1 MRVQS
6 FTNYSKLY
14 EAKLMECQFLTD
26 QNITAE
32 DIINPLESL
41 ITEEFIKNLIQKG
54 KQAVSNVYTNV
65 KDAISKFFTGVV
77 NFFKNFSLS
86 KLAGSIFNKIKEIGT
101 KTWTKIK
108 DMLSG
113 FKDFIVSN
121 GLCDENNR
129 PNFQRIWQ
137 ILCQKAKSAV
147 NWQEAGVTPDK
158 LQSVGNQVKLNEA
171 DSPYA
176 IGDDEVKYYGVFEKI
191 AHALGIKNARFNGVV
206 SQIMKKTTIGLI
218 IIGILKV
225 AGISLAGLTL
235 GLGPVAMAAIGGML
249 LMAGLIILAI
259 WVCKPYPTVEDCLAY
274 LHMAFGGNL
283 EGNGVVNIFIQDIDI
298 TYVENTDIT
307 VVTSSSGEK
316 EGDQIAISAEEEKN
330 AKPLKSLY
338 PTMIK
343 NLQAL
348 QSMIISFEGVKLAG
362 EFGSTE
368 DEERIRK
375 KNAEEVARVQRQ
387 KVRESILTYS
397 IFEKEFSKEFSKQ
410 PRNVEITSAEEHLTQ
425 AFKNAQKS
433 LKVLKDEKDK
443 GIGITDE
450 FIKNILDK
458 KMDVD
463 AKKSIKALYEEV
475 YEHLY
480 GKYSKTM
487 SDFGPLYNESIEVIS
502 DKNKRKVV
510 AEKIARL
517 AKRTLQF
524 EGENMYASLG
534 EFGADMRDF
543 NTTLKE
549 IMASFKAEVK
559 ESKIYSFENYNNK

>member
-1 MRVQS
+1 MRVQN

-14 EAKLMECQFLTD
+14 EAKLMECQFLTE
-26 QNITAE
+26 QNITAD

-41 ITEEFIKNLIQKG
+41 ITEEFIGNLIQKG
-54 KQAVSNVYTNV
+54 KQAVSNVFTSV

-77 NFFKNFSLS
+77 EFFKNFSLK

-101 KTWTKIK
+101 KTWNKIK

-113 FKDFIVSN
+113 FKEFIVSN
-121 GLCDENNR
+121 GLADENNR
-129 PNFQRIWQ
+129 PNFQKIWTV
-137 ILCQKAKSAV
+137 LCQKAKSAV
-147 NWQEAGVTPDK
+147 NWEEAGVTPDK
-158 LQSVGNQVKLNEA
+158 LQSVGNQVKLNES
-171 DSPYA
+171 DSKS

-235 GLGPVAMAAIGGML
+235 GLSPVAMAAIGGML

-259 WVCKPYPTVEDCLAY
+259 WCCKPYPTVDDCLAY

-283 EGNGVVNIFIQDIDI
+283 NQNGVTNIFITDIDI
-298 TYVENTDIT
+298 TYIEGGGISDTGSSEAGDSNITSKDI
-307 VVTSSSGEK
+307 EK
-316 EGDQIAISAEEEKN
+316 

-348 QSMIISFEGVKLAG
+348 KSMIISFDGVGIEGEESPQK
-362 EFGSTE
+362 E
-368 DEERIRK
+368 DTIKRQNR
-375 KNAEEVARVQRQ
+375 EEVERVRRQ
-387 KVRESILTYS
+387 KVRESVQSFLL
-397 IFEKEFSKEFSKQ
+397 FEKEFSKEFSKQ
-410 PRNVEITSAEEHLTQ
+410 SRKVQITGAEEHLVQ
-425 AFKNAQKS
+425 AFKNIKKS
-433 LKVLKDEKDK
+433 LQVLKDEKDK
-443 GIGITDE
+443 GVGITDD
-450 FIKNILDK
+450 FVGDILDK
-458 KMDVD
+458 KMDVE

-487 SDFGPLYNESIEVIS
+487 SDLGPLFKESIEVIS

-510 AEKIARL
+510 AEKMARL
-517 AKRTLQF
+517 SKRTMQF

-549 IMASFKAEVK
+549 IMTSFKAESVA
-559 ESKIYSFENYNNK
+559 ESKVFSFKNYNNK

>member
-1 MRVQS
+1 MRVQN

-14 EAKLMECQFLTD
+14 EAKLMECQFLTE
-26 QNITAE
+26 QNITAD
-32 DIINPLESL
+32 DIINPLELL
-41 ITEEFIKNLIQKG
+41 ITEEFIGNLIQKG
-54 KQAVSNVYTNV
+54 KQAVSNVFTNV
-65 KDAISKFFTGVV
+65 KDAISRFFTGVV
-77 NFFKNFSLS
+77 EFFKNFSLK

-101 KTWTKIK
+101 KAWNKIK

-113 FKDFIVSN
+113 FKEFIVSN
-121 GLCDENNR
+121 GLADENNR
-129 PNFQRIWQ
+129 PNFQKIWAT
-137 ILCQKAKSAV
+137 LCQKAKSAV

-158 LQSVGNQVKLNEA
+158 LQSVGNQVKLNES
-171 DSPYA
+171 DSKS

-235 GLGPVAMAAIGGML
+235 GLSPVAMAAIGGML

-259 WVCKPYPTVEDCLAY
+259 WICKPYPTVDDCLAY

-283 EGNGVVNIFIQDIDI
+283 NQNGVTNIFITDIDI
-298 TYVENTDIT
+298 TYIEGGDISDT
-307 VVTSSSGEK
+307 GSSEA
-316 EGDQIAISAEEEKN
+316 ESAEAGDSNITSKDIEK

-348 QSMIISFEGVKLAG
+348 KSMIISFEGVGIEG
-362 EFGSTE
+362 EESSQKE
-368 DEERIRK
+368 DTIKRQNK
-375 KNAEEVARVQRQ
+375 EEVERTRRQ
-387 KVRESILTYS
+387 KVRESVQSFLL
-397 IFEKEFSKEFSKQ
+397 FEKEFSKEFSKQ
-410 PRNVEITSAEEHLTQ
+410 SRKVQITGAEEHLVQ
-425 AFKNAQKS
+425 AFKNIKKS
-433 LKVLKDEKDK
+433 LQVLKDEKDK
-443 GIGITDE
+443 GVGITDD
-450 FIKNILDK
+450 FVGDILDK
-458 KMDVD
+458 KMDVE

-487 SDFGPLYNESIEVIS
+487 SDLGPLFKESIEVIS

-510 AEKIARL
+510 AEKMARL
-517 AKRTLQF
+517 SKRTMQF

-549 IMASFKAEVK
+549 IMTSFKAESVA
-559 ESKIYSFENYNNK
+559 ESKVFSFKNYNNK

>member
-1 MRVQS
+1 MRVQN

-14 EAKLMECQFLTD
+14 EAKLMECQFLTE
-26 QNITAE
+26 QNITAD
-32 DIINPLESL
+32 DIITPLELL
-41 ITEEFIKNLIQKG
+41 ITEEFISNLIQKG
-54 KQAVSNVYTNV
+54 KQYVSNVFTNV

-77 NFFKNFSLS
+77 EFFKNFSLK

-101 KTWTKIK
+101 KVWNKIK

-113 FKDFIVSN
+113 FKEFIVSN
-121 GLCDENNR
+121 GLADENNR
-129 PNFQRIWQ
+129 PNFQKIWTV
-137 ILCQKAKSAV
+137 LCQKAKSAV

-158 LQSVGNQVKLNEA
+158 LQSVGNQVKLNES
-171 DSPYA
+171 DSKS

-235 GLGPVAMAAIGGML
+235 GLSPVAMAAIGGML

-259 WVCKPYPTVEDCLAY
+259 WVCKPYPTVDDCLAY

-283 EGNGVVNIFIQDIDI
+283 NQNGVTNIFITDIDI
-298 TYVENTDIT
+298 TYIEGGDISDT
-307 VVTSSSGEK
+307 GSSEA
-316 EGDQIAISAEEEKN
+316 ESAEAGDSNITSKDIEK

-348 QSMIISFEGVKLAG
+348 KSMIISFEGVGIEG
-362 EFGSTE
+362 EESSQKE
-368 DEERIRK
+368 DTIKRQNK
-375 KNAEEVARVQRQ
+375 EEVERTRRQ
-387 KVRESILTYS
+387 KVRESVQSFLL
-397 IFEKEFSKEFSKQ
+397 FEKEFSKEFSKQ
-410 PRNVEITSAEEHLTQ
+410 SRKVQITGAEEHLVQ
-425 AFKNAQKS
+425 AFKNIKKS
-433 LKVLKDEKDK
+433 LQVLKDEKDK
-443 GIGITDE
+443 GVGITDD
-450 FIKNILDK
+450 FVGDILDK
-458 KMDVD
+458 KMDVE

-487 SDFGPLYNESIEVIS
+487 SDLGPLFKESIEVIS

-510 AEKIARL
+510 AEKMARL
-517 AKRTLQF
+517 SKRTMQF

-549 IMASFKAEVK
+549 IMTSFKAESVA
-559 ESKIYSFENYNNK
+559 ESKVFSFKNYNNK

>member
-1 MRVQS
+1 MRVQN

-14 EAKLMECQFLTD
+14 ESKLMECQFLTE
-26 QNITAE
+26 QNITAD
-32 DIINPLESL
+32 DIITPLESL
-41 ITEEFIKNLIQKG
+41 ITEEFINNLIQKG
-54 KQAVSNVYTNV
+54 KQAISNVYTNV

-77 NFFKNFSLS
+77 EFFKNFSLK

-101 KTWTKIK
+101 KVWNKIK

-113 FKDFIVSN
+113 FKEFIVSN
-121 GLCDENNR
+121 GLADENNR
-129 PNFQRIWQ
+129 PNFQRIWTV
-137 ILCQKAKSAV
+137 LCQKAKSAV

-158 LQSVGNQVKLNEA
+158 LQSVGNQVKLNES
-171 DSPYA
+171 DSKS

-235 GLGPVAMAAIGGML
+235 GLSPVAMAAIGGML

-259 WVCKPYPTVEDCLAY
+259 WVCKPYPTVDDCLAY

-283 EGNGVVNIFIQDIDI
+283 NQNGVTNIFITDIDI
-298 TYVENTDIT
+298 TYIEGGGISDTGSSETGDSDIT
-307 VVTSSSGEK
+307 SKEIEK
-316 EGDQIAISAEEEKN
+316 

-348 QSMIISFEGVKLAG
+348 KSMIISFEGVGIEG
-362 EFGSTE
+362 EESSQKG
-368 DEERIRK
+368 DMVKRK
-375 KNAEEVARVQRQ
+375 NKEEVERVKRQ
-387 KVRESILTYS
+387 KVRESVQSFLL
-397 IFEKEFSKEFSKQ
+397 FEKEFSKEFSKQ
-410 PRNVEITSAEEHLTQ
+410 SRKVQITGAEEHLVQ
-425 AFKNAQKS
+425 AFKNIKKS
-433 LKVLKDEKDK
+433 LQVLKDEKDK
-443 GIGITDE
+443 GVGITDD
-450 FIKNILDK
+450 FVGDILDK
-458 KMDVD
+458 KMDVE

-487 SDFGPLYNESIEVIS
+487 ADLGPLFKESIEVIS

-510 AEKIARL
+510 AEKMARL
-517 AKRTLQF
+517 SKRTMQF

-549 IMASFKAEVK
+549 IMTSFKAESVA
-559 ESKIYSFENYNNK
+559 ESKVFSFKNYNNK

>member
-1 MRVQS
+1 MRVQN

-14 EAKLMECQFLTD
+14 EAKLMECQFLTE
-26 QNITAE
+26 QNITAD
-32 DIINPLESL
+32 DIINPLELL

-54 KQAVSNVYTNV
+54 KQAVSNVFTNV

-77 NFFKNFSLS
+77 EFFKNFSLK

-101 KTWTKIK
+101 KTWNKIK

-113 FKDFIVSN
+113 FKEFIVSN
-121 GLCDENNR
+121 GLADENNR
-129 PNFQRIWQ
+129 PNFQKIWTV
-137 ILCQKAKSAV
+137 LCQKAKSAV
-147 NWQEAGVTPDK
+147 NWEEAGVTPDK
-158 LQSVGNQVKLNEA
+158 LQSVGNQVKLNES
-171 DSPYA
+171 DSKS

-235 GLGPVAMAAIGGML
+235 GLSPVAMAAIGGML

-259 WVCKPYPTVEDCLAY
+259 WVCKPYPTVDDCLAY

-283 EGNGVVNIFIQDIDI
+283 NQNGVTNIFITDIDI
-298 TYVENTDIT
+298 TYIEGGGISDTGSSEAGDSDIT
-307 VVTSSSGEK
+307 SKDIEK
-316 EGDQIAISAEEEKN
+316 

-348 QSMIISFEGVKLAG
+348 KSMIISFDGVGIEGEESPQK
-362 EFGSTE
+362 E
-368 DEERIRK
+368 DTIKRQNR
-375 KNAEEVARVQRQ
+375 EEVERVRRQ
-387 KVRESILTYS
+387 KVRESVQSFLL
-397 IFEKEFSKEFSKQ
+397 FEKEFSKEFSKQ
-410 PRNVEITSAEEHLTQ
+410 SRKVQITGAEEHLVQ
-425 AFKNAQKS
+425 AFKNIKKS
-433 LKVLKDEKDK
+433 LQVLKDEKDK
-443 GIGITDE
+443 GVGITDD
-450 FIKNILDK
+450 FVGDILDK
-458 KMDVD
+458 KMDVE

-487 SDFGPLYNESIEVIS
+487 SDLGPLFKESIEVIS

-510 AEKIARL
+510 AEKMARL
-517 AKRTLQF
+517 SKRTMQF

-549 IMASFKAEVK
+549 IMTSFKAESVA
-559 ESKIYSFENYNNK
+559 ESKVFSFKNYNNK

>member
-1 MRVQS
+1 MRVQN

-14 EAKLMECQFLTD
+14 EAKLMECQFLTE
-26 QNITAE
+26 QNITAD
-32 DIINPLESL
+32 DIITPLESL
-41 ITEEFIKNLIQKG
+41 ITEEFINNLIQKG
-54 KQAVSNVYTNV
+54 KQAISNVYTNV

-77 NFFKNFSLS
+77 EFFKNFSLK

-101 KTWTKIK
+101 KVWNKIK

-113 FKDFIVSN
+113 FKEFIVSN
-121 GLCDENNR
+121 GLADENNR
-129 PNFQRIWQ
+129 PNFQRIWTV
-137 ILCQKAKSAV
+137 LCQKAKSAV

-158 LQSVGNQVKLNEA
+158 LQSVGNQVKLNES
-171 DSPYA
+171 DSKS

-235 GLGPVAMAAIGGML
+235 GLSPVAMAAIGGML

-283 EGNGVVNIFIQDIDI
+283 NQNGVTNIFITDIDI
-298 TYVENTDIT
+298 TYIEGGGISDTGSSEAGDSDIT
-307 VVTSSSGEK
+307 SKDIEK
-316 EGDQIAISAEEEKN
+316 T
-330 AKPLKSLY
+330 KPLKSLY

-348 QSMIISFEGVKLAG
+348 KSMIISFEGVGIEG
-362 EFGSTE
+362 EESSQKG
-368 DEERIRK
+368 DMVKRK
-375 KNAEEVARVQRQ
+375 NKEEVERARRQ
-387 KVRESILTYS
+387 KVRESVQSFLL
-397 IFEKEFSKEFSKQ
+397 FEKEFSKEFSKQ
-410 PRNVEITSAEEHLTQ
+410 SRKVQITGAEEHLVQ
-425 AFKNAQKS
+425 AFKNIKKS
-433 LKVLKDEKDK
+433 LQVLKDEKDK
-443 GIGITDE
+443 GVGITDD
-450 FIKNILDK
+450 FVGDILDK
-458 KMDVD
+458 KMDVE

-487 SDFGPLYNESIEVIS
+487 ADLGPLFKESIEVIS

-510 AEKIARL
+510 AEKMARL
-517 AKRTLQF
+517 SKRTMQF

-549 IMASFKAEVK
+549 IMTSFKAESVA
-559 ESKIYSFENYNNK
+559 ESKVFSFKNYNNK

>member
-1 MRVQS
+1 MRVQN

-14 EAKLMECQFLTD
+14 EAKLMECQFLTE
-26 QNITAE
+26 QNITAD

-54 KQAVSNVYTNV
+54 KQAVSNVFTNV

-77 NFFKNFSLS
+77 EFFKNFSLK

-101 KTWTKIK
+101 KTWNKIK

-113 FKDFIVSN
+113 FKEFIVSN
-121 GLCDENNR
+121 GLADENNR
-129 PNFQRIWQ
+129 PNFQKIWTV
-137 ILCQKAKSAV
+137 LCQKAKSAV
-147 NWQEAGVTPDK
+147 NWEEAGVTPDK
-158 LQSVGNQVKLNEA
+158 LQSVGNQVKLNES
-171 DSPYA
+171 DSKS

-235 GLGPVAMAAIGGML
+235 GLSPVAMAAIGGML

-259 WVCKPYPTVEDCLAY
+259 WVCKPYPTVDDCLAY

-283 EGNGVVNIFIQDIDI
+283 NQNGVTNIFITDIDI
-298 TYVENTDIT
+298 TYIEGGGISDTGSSEVESSEAGDSNITSKDI
-307 VVTSSSGEK
+307 EK
-316 EGDQIAISAEEEKN
+316 

-348 QSMIISFEGVKLAG
+348 KSMIISFEGVGIEG
-362 EFGSTE
+362 EESSQKE
-368 DEERIRK
+368 DMIKRQNR
-375 KNAEEVARVQRQ
+375 EEVERVRRQ
-387 KVRESILTYS
+387 KVRESVQSFLL
-397 IFEKEFSKEFSKQ
+397 FEKEFSKEFSKQ
-410 PRNVEITSAEEHLTQ
+410 SRKVQITGAEEHLVQ
-425 AFKNAQKS
+425 AFKNIKKS
-433 LKVLKDEKDK
+433 LQVLKDEKDK
-443 GIGITDE
+443 GVGITDD
-450 FIKNILDK
+450 FVGDILDK
-458 KMDVD
+458 KMDVE

-487 SDFGPLYNESIEVIS
+487 SDLGPLFKESIEVIS

-510 AEKIARL
+510 AEKMARL
-517 AKRTLQF
+517 SKRTMQF

-549 IMASFKAEVK
+549 IMTSFKAESVA
-559 ESKIYSFENYNNK
+559 ESKVFSFKNYNNK

>member
-1 MRVQS
+1 MRVQN

-14 EAKLMECQFLTD
+14 EAKLMECQFLTE
-26 QNITAE
+26 QNITAD
-32 DIINPLESL
+32 DIINPLELL

-54 KQAVSNVYTNV
+54 KQAVSNVFTNV

-77 NFFKNFSLS
+77 EFFKNFSLK

-101 KTWTKIK
+101 KTWNKIK

-113 FKDFIVSN
+113 FKEFIVSN
-121 GLCDENNR
+121 GLADENNR
-129 PNFQRIWQ
+129 PNFQKIWTV
-137 ILCQKAKSAV
+137 LCQKAKSAV
-147 NWQEAGVTPDK
+147 NWEEAGVTPDK
-158 LQSVGNQVKLNEA
+158 LQSVGNQVKLNES
-171 DSPYA
+171 DSKS

-235 GLGPVAMAAIGGML
+235 GLSPVAMAAIGGML

-259 WVCKPYPTVEDCLAY
+259 WVCKPYPTVDDCLAY

-283 EGNGVVNIFIQDIDI
+283 NQNGVTNIFITDIDI
-298 TYVENTDIT
+298 TYIEGGGISDTGSSEAGDSDIT
-307 VVTSSSGEK
+307 SKDIEK
-316 EGDQIAISAEEEKN
+316 

-348 QSMIISFEGVKLAG
+348 KSMIISFEGVGIEG
-362 EFGSTE
+362 EELSQKE
-368 DEERIRK
+368 DTIKRQNK
-375 KNAEEVARVQRQ
+375 EEVERTRRQ
-387 KVRESILTYS
+387 KVRESVQSFLL
-397 IFEKEFSKEFSKQ
+397 FEKEFSKEFSKQ
-410 PRNVEITSAEEHLTQ
+410 SRKVQITGAEEHLVQ
-425 AFKNAQKS
+425 AFKNIKKS
-433 LKVLKDEKDK
+433 LQVLKDEKDK
-443 GIGITDE
+443 GVGITDD
-450 FIKNILDK
+450 FVGDILDK
-458 KMDVD
+458 KMDVE

-487 SDFGPLYNESIEVIS
+487 SDLGPLFKESIEVIS

-510 AEKIARL
+510 AEKMARL
-517 AKRTLQF
+517 SKRTMQF

-549 IMASFKAEVK
+549 IMTSFKAESVA
-559 ESKIYSFENYNNK
+559 ESKVFSFKNYNNK

>member
-1 MRVQS
+1 MRVQN

-14 EAKLMECQFLTD
+14 EAKLMECQFLTE
-26 QNITAE
+26 QNITAD
-32 DIINPLESL
+32 DIINPLELL
-41 ITEEFIKNLIQKG
+41 ITEEFISNLIQKG
-54 KQAVSNVYTNV
+54 KQAVSNVFTNV

-77 NFFKNFSLS
+77 EFFKNFSLK

-101 KTWTKIK
+101 KTWNKIK

-113 FKDFIVSN
+113 FKEFIVSN
-121 GLCDENNR
+121 GLADENNR
-129 PNFQRIWQ
+129 PNFQKIWTV
-137 ILCQKAKSAV
+137 LCQKAKSAV

-158 LQSVGNQVKLNEA
+158 LQSVGNQVKLNES
-171 DSPYA
+171 DSKS

-235 GLGPVAMAAIGGML
+235 GLSPVAMAAIGGML

-259 WVCKPYPTVEDCLAY
+259 WVCKPYPTVDDCLAY

-283 EGNGVVNIFIQDIDI
+283 NQNGVTNIFITDIDI
-298 TYVENTDIT
+298 TYIEGGGISDTGSSEAGDSDIT
-307 VVTSSSGEK
+307 SKDIEK
-316 EGDQIAISAEEEKN
+316 

-348 QSMIISFEGVKLAG
+348 KSMIISFEGVGIEG
-362 EFGSTE
+362 EESSQKE
-368 DEERIRK
+368 DMIKRQNR
-375 KNAEEVARVQRQ
+375 EEVERVRRQ
-387 KVRESILTYS
+387 KVRESVQSFLL
-397 IFEKEFSKEFSKQ
+397 FEKEFSKEFSKQ
-410 PRNVEITSAEEHLTQ
+410 SRKVQITGAEEHLVQ
-425 AFKNAQKS
+425 AFKNIKKS
-433 LKVLKDEKDK
+433 LQVLKDEKDK
-443 GIGITDE
+443 GVGITDD
-450 FIKNILDK
+450 FVGDILDK
-458 KMDVD
+458 KMDVE

-487 SDFGPLYNESIEVIS
+487 SDLGPLFKESIEVIS

-510 AEKIARL
+510 AEKMARL
-517 AKRTLQF
+517 SKRTMQF

-549 IMASFKAEVK
+549 IMTSFKAESVA
-559 ESKIYSFENYNNK
+559 ESKVFSFKNYNNK

>member
-1 MRVQS
+1 MRVQN

-14 EAKLMECQFLTD
+14 EAKLMECQFLTE
-26 QNITAE
+26 QNITAD

-41 ITEEFIKNLIQKG
+41 ITEEFINNLIQKG
-54 KQAVSNVYTNV
+54 KQAISNVYTNV

-77 NFFKNFSLS
+77 EFFKNFSLK

-101 KTWTKIK
+101 KTWNKIK

-113 FKDFIVSN
+113 FKEFIVSN
-121 GLCDENNR
+121 GLADENNR
-129 PNFQRIWQ
+129 PNFQRIWTV
-137 ILCQKAKSAV
+137 LCQKAKSAV

-158 LQSVGNQVKLNEA
+158 LQSIGNQVKLNES
-171 DSPYA
+171 DSKS

-235 GLGPVAMAAIGGML
+235 GLSPVAMAAIGGML

-259 WVCKPYPTVEDCLAY
+259 WCCKPYPTVDDCLAY

-283 EGNGVVNIFIQDIDI
+283 NQNGVTNIFITDIDI
-298 TYVENTDIT
+298 TYIEGGGISDTVSSEAGDSNITSKDI
-307 VVTSSSGEK
+307 EK
-316 EGDQIAISAEEEKN
+316 

-348 QSMIISFEGVKLAG
+348 KSMIISFEGVGIEG
-362 EFGSTE
+362 EESSQKG
-368 DEERIRK
+368 DMDKRK
-375 KNAEEVARVQRQ
+375 NKEEVERVRRQ
-387 KVRESILTYS
+387 KVRESVQSFLL
-397 IFEKEFSKEFSKQ
+397 FEKEFSKEFSKQ
-410 PRNVEITSAEEHLTQ
+410 SRKVQITGAEEHLVQ
-425 AFKNAQKS
+425 AFKNIKKS
-433 LKVLKDEKDK
+433 LQVLKDEKDK
-443 GIGITDE
+443 GVGITDD
-450 FIKNILDK
+450 FVGDILDK
-458 KMDVD
+458 KMDVE

-487 SDFGPLYNESIEVIS
+487 ADLGPLFKESIEVIS

-510 AEKIARL
+510 AEKMARL
-517 AKRTLQF
+517 SKRTMQF

-549 IMASFKAEVK
+549 IMTSFKAESVA
-559 ESKIYSFENYNNK
+559 ESKVFSFKNYNNK

>member
-1 MRVQS
+1 MRVQK

-14 EAKLMECQFLTD
+14 EAKLMECQFLTE
-26 QNITAE
+26 QNITAD
-32 DIINPLESL
+32 DIITPLESL
-41 ITEEFIKNLIQKG
+41 ITEEFINNLIQKG
-54 KQAVSNVYTNV
+54 KQAISNVYTNV

-77 NFFKNFSLS
+77 EFFKNFSLK

-101 KTWTKIK
+101 KVWNKIK

-113 FKDFIVSN
+113 FKEFIVSN
-121 GLCDENNR
+121 GLADENNR
-129 PNFQRIWQ
+129 PNFQRIWTT
-137 ILCQKAKSAV
+137 LCQKAKSAV

-158 LQSVGNQVKLNEA
+158 LQSVGNQVKLNES
-171 DSPYA
+171 DSKS

-235 GLGPVAMAAIGGML
+235 GLSPVAMAAIGGML

-259 WVCKPYPTVEDCLAY
+259 WVCKPYPTVDDCLAY

-283 EGNGVVNIFIQDIDI
+283 NQNGVTNIFITDIDI
-298 TYVENTDIT
+298 TYIEGGGISDTGSIEAGDSDIT
-307 VVTSSSGEK
+307 SKDIEK
-316 EGDQIAISAEEEKN
+316 

-348 QSMIISFEGVKLAG
+348 KSMIISFEGVGIEG
-362 EFGSTE
+362 EEASQKG
-368 DEERIRK
+368 DMAKRK
-375 KNAEEVARVQRQ
+375 NKEEVERVKRQ
-387 KVRESILTYS
+387 KVRESVQSFLL
-397 IFEKEFSKEFSKQ
+397 FEKEFSKEFSKQ
-410 PRNVEITSAEEHLTQ
+410 SRKVQITGAEEHLVQ
-425 AFKNAQKS
+425 AFKNIKKS
-433 LKVLKDEKDK
+433 LQVLKDEKDK
-443 GIGITDE
+443 GVGITDD
-450 FIKNILDK
+450 FVGDILDK
-458 KMDVD
+458 KMDVE

-487 SDFGPLYNESIEVIS
+487 ADLGPLFKESIEVIS

-510 AEKIARL
+510 AEKMARL
-517 AKRTLQF
+517 SKRTMQF

-549 IMASFKAEVK
+549 IMTSFKAESVA
-559 ESKIYSFENYNNK
+559 ESKVFSFKNYNNK

>member
-1 MRVQS
+1 MRVQN

-14 EAKLMECQFLTD
+14 EAKLMECQFLTE
-26 QNITAE
+26 QNITAD
-32 DIINPLESL
+32 DIINPLELL
-41 ITEEFIKNLIQKG
+41 ITEEFIGNLIQKG
-54 KQAVSNVYTNV
+54 KQAVSNVFTNV

-77 NFFKNFSLS
+77 EFFKNFSLK

-101 KTWTKIK
+101 KAWNKIK

-113 FKDFIVSN
+113 FKEFIVSN
-121 GLCDENNR
+121 GLADENNR
-129 PNFQRIWQ
+129 PNFQKIWTV
-137 ILCQKAKSAV
+137 LCQKAKSAV

-158 LQSVGNQVKLNEA
+158 LQSVGNQVKLNES
-171 DSPYA
+171 DSKS

-235 GLGPVAMAAIGGML
+235 GLSPVAMAAIGGML

-259 WVCKPYPTVEDCLAY
+259 WVCKPYPTVDDCLAY

-283 EGNGVVNIFIQDIDI
+283 NQNGVTNIFITDIDI
-298 TYVENTDIT
+298 TYIEGGGISDTGSSEVGDSDIT
-307 VVTSSSGEK
+307 SKDIEK
-316 EGDQIAISAEEEKN
+316 

-348 QSMIISFEGVKLAG
+348 KSMIISFEGVGIEG
-362 EFGSTE
+362 EESSQKE
-368 DEERIRK
+368 DMIKRQNR
-375 KNAEEVARVQRQ
+375 EEVERVRRQ
-387 KVRESILTYS
+387 KVRESVQSFLL
-397 IFEKEFSKEFSKQ
+397 FEKEFSKEFSKQ
-410 PRNVEITSAEEHLTQ
+410 SRKVQITGAEEHLVQ
-425 AFKNAQKS
+425 AFKNIKKS
-433 LKVLKDEKDK
+433 LQVLKDEKDK
-443 GIGITDE
+443 GVGITDD
-450 FIKNILDK
+450 FVGDILDK
-458 KMDVD
+458 KMDVE

-487 SDFGPLYNESIEVIS
+487 SDLGPLFKESIEVIS

-510 AEKIARL
+510 AEKMARL
-517 AKRTLQF
+517 SKRTMQF

-549 IMASFKAEVK
+549 IMTSFKAESVA
-559 ESKIYSFENYNNK
+559 ESKVFSFKNYNNK

>member
-1 MRVQS
+1 MRVQN

-14 EAKLMECQFLTD
+14 EAKLMECQFLTE
-26 QNITAE
+26 QNITAD
-32 DIINPLESL
+32 DIINPLELL
-41 ITEEFIKNLIQKG
+41 ITEEFISNLIQKG
-54 KQAVSNVYTNV
+54 KQAVSNVFTNV

-77 NFFKNFSLS
+77 EFFKNFSLK

-101 KTWTKIK
+101 KTWNKIK

-113 FKDFIVSN
+113 FKEFIVSN
-121 GLCDENNR
+121 GLADENNR
-129 PNFQRIWQ
+129 PNFQKIWTV
-137 ILCQKAKSAV
+137 LCQKAKSAV

-158 LQSVGNQVKLNEA
+158 LQSVGNQVKLNES
-171 DSPYA
+171 DSKS

-235 GLGPVAMAAIGGML
+235 GLSPVAMAAIGGML

-259 WVCKPYPTVEDCLAY
+259 WVCKPYPTVDDCLAY

-283 EGNGVVNIFIQDIDI
+283 NQNGVTNIFITDIDI
-298 TYVENTDIT
+298 TYIEGGGISDTGSSEVGDSDIT
-307 VVTSSSGEK
+307 SKDIEK
-316 EGDQIAISAEEEKN
+316 

-348 QSMIISFEGVKLAG
+348 KSMIISFEGVGIEG
-362 EFGSTE
+362 EESSQKE
-368 DEERIRK
+368 DMIKRQNR
-375 KNAEEVARVQRQ
+375 EEVERVRRQ
-387 KVRESILTYS
+387 KVRESVQSFLL
-397 IFEKEFSKEFSKQ
+397 FEKEFSKEFSKQ
-410 PRNVEITSAEEHLTQ
+410 SRKVQITGAEEHLVQ
-425 AFKNAQKS
+425 AFKNIKKS
-433 LKVLKDEKDK
+433 LQVLKDEKDK
-443 GIGITDE
+443 GVGITDD
-450 FIKNILDK
+450 FVGDILDK
-458 KMDVD
+458 KMDVE

-487 SDFGPLYNESIEVIS
+487 SDLGPLFKESIEVIS

-510 AEKIARL
+510 AEKMARL
-517 AKRTLQF
+517 SKRTMQF

-549 IMASFKAEVK
+549 IMTSFKAESVA
-559 ESKIYSFENYNNK
+559 ESKVFSFKNYNNK

>member
-1 MRVQS
+1 MRVQK

-14 EAKLMECQFLTD
+14 EAKLMECQFLTE
-26 QNITAE
+26 QNITAD
-32 DIINPLESL
+32 DIITPLESL
-41 ITEEFIKNLIQKG
+41 ITEEFINNLIQKG
-54 KQAVSNVYTNV
+54 KQAISNVYTNV

-77 NFFKNFSLS
+77 EFFKNFSLK

-101 KTWTKIK
+101 KVWNKIK

-113 FKDFIVSN
+113 FKEFIVSN
-121 GLCDENNR
+121 GLADENNR
-129 PNFQRIWQ
+129 PNFQRIWTV
-137 ILCQKAKSAV
+137 LCQKAKSAV

-158 LQSVGNQVKLNEA
+158 LQSVGNQVKLNES
-171 DSPYA
+171 DSKS

-235 GLGPVAMAAIGGML
+235 GLSPVAMAAIGGML

-259 WVCKPYPTVEDCLAY
+259 WVCKPYPTVDDCLAY

-283 EGNGVVNIFIQDIDI
+283 NQNGVTNIFITDIDI
-298 TYVENTDIT
+298 TYIEGGGISDTGSSETGDSDIT
-307 VVTSSSGEK
+307 SKEIEK
-316 EGDQIAISAEEEKN
+316 

-348 QSMIISFEGVKLAG
+348 KSMIISFEGVGIEG
-362 EFGSTE
+362 EEASQKG
-368 DEERIRK
+368 DMVKRK
-375 KNAEEVARVQRQ
+375 NKEEVERVKRQ
-387 KVRESILTYS
+387 KVRESVQSFLL
-397 IFEKEFSKEFSKQ
+397 FEKEFSKEFSKQ
-410 PRNVEITSAEEHLTQ
+410 SRKVQITGAEEHLVQ
-425 AFKNAQKS
+425 AFKNIKKS
-433 LKVLKDEKDK
+433 LQVLKDEKDK
-443 GIGITDE
+443 GVGITDD
-450 FIKNILDK
+450 FVGDILDK
-458 KMDVD
+458 KMDVE

-487 SDFGPLYNESIEVIS
+487 ADLGPLFKESIEVIS

-510 AEKIARL
+510 AEKMARL
-517 AKRTLQF
+517 SKRTMQF

-549 IMASFKAEVK
+549 IMTSFKAESVA
-559 ESKIYSFENYNNK
+559 ESKVFSFKNYNNK

>member
-1 MRVQS
+1 MRVQN

-14 EAKLMECQFLTD
+14 EAKLMECQFLTE
-26 QNITAE
+26 QNITAD
-32 DIINPLESL
+32 DIITPLESL
-41 ITEEFIKNLIQKG
+41 ITEEFINNLIQKG
-54 KQAVSNVYTNV
+54 KQAISNVYTNV

-77 NFFKNFSLS
+77 EFFKNFSLK

-101 KTWTKIK
+101 KVWNKIK

-113 FKDFIVSN
+113 FKEFIVSN
-121 GLCDENNR
+121 GLADENNR
-129 PNFQRIWQ
+129 PNFQRIWTV
-137 ILCQKAKSAV
+137 LCQKAKSAV

-158 LQSVGNQVKLNEA
+158 LQSVGNQVKLNES
-171 DSPYA
+171 DSKS

-235 GLGPVAMAAIGGML
+235 GLSPVAMAAIGGML

-259 WVCKPYPTVEDCLAY
+259 WVCKPYPTVDDCLAY

-283 EGNGVVNIFIQDIDI
+283 NQNGVTNIFITDIDI
-298 TYVENTDIT
+298 TYIEGGGISDTGSAEAVDSDIT
-307 VVTSSSGEK
+307 SKDIEK
-316 EGDQIAISAEEEKN
+316 

-348 QSMIISFEGVKLAG
+348 KSMIISFEGVGIEG
-362 EFGSTE
+362 EESSQKG
-368 DEERIRK
+368 DMVKRK
-375 KNAEEVARVQRQ
+375 NKEEVERVKRQ
-387 KVRESILTYS
+387 KVRESVQSFLL
-397 IFEKEFSKEFSKQ
+397 FEKEFSKEFSKQ
-410 PRNVEITSAEEHLTQ
+410 SRKVQITGAEEHLVQ
-425 AFKNAQKS
+425 AFKNIKKS
-433 LKVLKDEKDK
+433 LQVLKDEKDK
-443 GIGITDE
+443 GVGITDD
-450 FIKNILDK
+450 FVGDILDK
-458 KMDVD
+458 KMDVE

-487 SDFGPLYNESIEVIS
+487 ADLGPLFKESIEVIS

-510 AEKIARL
+510 AEKMARL
-517 AKRTLQF
+517 SKRTMQF

-549 IMASFKAEVK
+549 IMTSFKAESVA
-559 ESKIYSFENYNNK
+559 ESKVFSFKNYNNK

>member
-1 MRVQS
+1 MRVQN

-14 EAKLMECQFLTD
+14 EAKLMECQFLTE
-26 QNITAE
+26 QNITAD
-32 DIINPLESL
+32 DIINPLELL
-41 ITEEFIKNLIQKG
+41 ITEEFIGNLIQKG
-54 KQAVSNVYTNV
+54 KQAVSNVFTNV

-77 NFFKNFSLS
+77 EFFKNFSLK

-101 KTWTKIK
+101 KTWNKIK

-113 FKDFIVSN
+113 FKEFIVSN
-121 GLCDENNR
+121 GLADENNR
-129 PNFQRIWQ
+129 PNFQKIWTV
-137 ILCQKAKSAV
+137 LCQKAKSAV

-158 LQSVGNQVKLNEA
+158 LQSVGNQVKLNES
-171 DSPYA
+171 DSKS

-235 GLGPVAMAAIGGML
+235 GLSPVAMAAIGGML

-259 WVCKPYPTVEDCLAY
+259 WVCKPYPTVDDCLAY

-283 EGNGVVNIFIQDIDI
+283 NQNGVTNIFITDIDI
-298 TYVENTDIT
+298 TYIEGGGISDAGSSEAGDSDIT
-307 VVTSSSGEK
+307 SKDIEK
-316 EGDQIAISAEEEKN
+316 

-348 QSMIISFEGVKLAG
+348 KSMIISFEGVGIEG
-362 EFGSTE
+362 EESSQKE
-368 DEERIRK
+368 DMIKRQNR
-375 KNAEEVARVQRQ
+375 EEVERVRRQ
-387 KVRESILTYS
+387 KVRESVQSFLL
-397 IFEKEFSKEFSKQ
+397 FEKEFSKEFSKQ
-410 PRNVEITSAEEHLTQ
+410 SRKVQITGAEEHLVQ
-425 AFKNAQKS
+425 AFKNITKS
-433 LKVLKDEKDK
+433 LQVLKDEKDK
-443 GIGITDE
+443 GVGITDD
-450 FIKNILDK
+450 FVGDILDK
-458 KMDVD
+458 KMDVE

-487 SDFGPLYNESIEVIS
+487 ADLGPLFKESIEVIS

-510 AEKIARL
+510 AEKMARL
-517 AKRTLQF
+517 SKRTMQF

-549 IMASFKAEVK
+549 IMTSFKAESVA
-559 ESKIYSFENYNNK
+559 ESKVFSFKNYNNK

>member
-1 MRVQS
+1 MRVQN

-14 EAKLMECQFLTD
+14 EAKLMECQFLTE
-26 QNITAE
+26 QNITAD

-41 ITEEFIKNLIQKG
+41 ITEEFIENLIQKG
-54 KQAVSNVYTNV
+54 KQAISNVYTNV

-77 NFFKNFSLS
+77 NFFKDFSLK
-86 KLAGSIFNKIKEIGT
+86 KLAGSIYNKIKEIGT
-101 KTWTKIK
+101 KTWNKIK

-113 FKDFIVSN
+113 FKEFIVSN
-121 GLCDENNR
+121 GLADENNR
-129 PNFQRIWQ
+129 PNFQRIWTV
-137 ILCQKAKSAV
+137 LCQKAKSAV

-158 LQSVGNQVKLNEA
+158 LQSVGNQVKLNES
-171 DSPYA
+171 DSKS

-218 IIGILKV
+218 IIGILKL

-235 GLGPVAMAAIGGML
+235 GLSPVAMAAIGGML

-259 WVCKPYPTVEDCLAY
+259 WVCKPYPTVDDCLAY

-283 EGNGVVNIFIQDIDI
+283 EENGMTNIFIIDVDI
-298 TYVENTDIT
+298 TYIEGGDISGTGSSESEDLTSKDVE
-307 VVTSSSGEK
+307 
-316 EGDQIAISAEEEKN
+316 N

-338 PTMIK
+338 PTMVK

-348 QSMIISFEGVKLAG
+348 KSMLISFEGVGIEG
-362 EFGSTE
+362 EELTQKG
-368 DEERIRK
+368 DMIKRK
-375 KNAEEVARVQRQ
+375 NKEEVERARRQ
-387 KVRESILTYS
+387 KVRESIQSFLL
-397 IFEKEFSKEFSKQ
+397 FEKEFSKEFSKQ
-410 PRNVEITSAEEHLTQ
+410 PIKVQITGAEEHLTQ
-425 AFKNAQKS
+425 AFKNIRKS
-433 LKVLKDEKDK
+433 LQVLKDEKDK
-443 GIGITDE
+443 GVGITDD
-450 FIKNILDK
+450 FINDILDK

-463 AKKSIKALYEEV
+463 AKNSIKSLYEEV

-487 SDFGPLYNESIEVIS
+487 ADLGPLYKESVEVIS

-517 AKRTLQF
+517 AKRTMQF

-549 IMASFKAEVK
+549 IMASFKAESVA
-559 ESKIYSFENYNNK
+559 ESKVFSFKNYNNK

>member
-1 MRVQS
+1 MRVQN

-14 EAKLMECQFLTD
+14 EAKLMECQFLTE
-26 QNITAE
+26 QNITAD

-54 KQAVSNVYTNV
+54 KQAVSNVFTNV

-77 NFFKNFSLS
+77 EFFKNFSLK

-101 KTWTKIK
+101 KTWNKIK

-113 FKDFIVSN
+113 FKEFIVSN
-121 GLCDENNR
+121 GLADENNR
-129 PNFQRIWQ
+129 PNFQKIWAT
-137 ILCQKAKSAV
+137 LCQKAKSAV

-158 LQSVGNQVKLNEA
+158 LQSIGNQVKLNES
-171 DSPYA
+171 DSKS

-235 GLGPVAMAAIGGML
+235 GLSPVAMAAIGGML

-259 WVCKPYPTVEDCLAY
+259 WCCKPYPTVDDCLAY

-283 EGNGVVNIFIQDIDI
+283 NQNGVTNIFITDIDI
-298 TYVENTDIT
+298 TYI
-307 VVTSSSGEK
+307 
-316 EGDQIAISAEEEKN
+316 EGGAISDTVSSEADDSNITSKDIEK

-348 QSMIISFEGVKLAG
+348 KSMIISFEGVGIEG
-362 EFGSTE
+362 EESSQKE
-368 DEERIRK
+368 DMDKRK
-375 KNAEEVARVQRQ
+375 NKEEVERVRRQ
-387 KVRESILTYS
+387 KVRESVQSFLL
-397 IFEKEFSKEFSKQ
+397 FEKEFSKEFSKQ
-410 PRNVEITSAEEHLTQ
+410 SRKVQITGAEEHLVQ
-425 AFKNAQKS
+425 AFKNIKKS
-433 LKVLKDEKDK
+433 LQVLKDEKDK
-443 GIGITDE
+443 GVGITDD
-450 FIKNILDK
+450 FVGDILDK
-458 KMDVD
+458 KMDVE

-487 SDFGPLYNESIEVIS
+487 SDLGPLFKESIEVIS

-510 AEKIARL
+510 AEKMARL
-517 AKRTLQF
+517 SKRTMQF

-549 IMASFKAEVK
+549 IMTSFKAESVA
-559 ESKIYSFENYNNK
+559 ESKVFSFKNYNNK

>member
-1 MRVQS
+1 MRVQN

-14 EAKLMECQFLTD
+14 EAKLMECQFLTE
-26 QNITAE
+26 QNITAD
-32 DIINPLESL
+32 DIINPLELL
-41 ITEEFIKNLIQKG
+41 ITEEFIGNLIQKG
-54 KQAVSNVYTNV
+54 KQAVSNVFTNV
-65 KDAISKFFTGVV
+65 KDAISRFFTGVV
-77 NFFKNFSLS
+77 EFFKNFSLK

-101 KTWTKIK
+101 KAWNKIK

-113 FKDFIVSN
+113 FKEFIVSN
-121 GLCDENNR
+121 GLADENNR
-129 PNFQRIWQ
+129 PNFQKIWTV
-137 ILCQKAKSAV
+137 LCQKAKSAV

-158 LQSVGNQVKLNEA
+158 LQSVGNQVKLNES
-171 DSPYA
+171 DSKS

-235 GLGPVAMAAIGGML
+235 GLSPVAMAAIGGML

-259 WVCKPYPTVEDCLAY
+259 WICKPYPTVDDCLAY

-283 EGNGVVNIFIQDIDI
+283 NQNGVTNIFITDIDI
-298 TYVENTDIT
+298 TYIEGGGISDTGSSEVGDSDIT
-307 VVTSSSGEK
+307 SKDIEK
-316 EGDQIAISAEEEKN
+316 

-348 QSMIISFEGVKLAG
+348 KSMIISFEGVGIEG
-362 EFGSTE
+362 EESSQKE
-368 DEERIRK
+368 DMIKRQNR
-375 KNAEEVARVQRQ
+375 EEVERVRRQ
-387 KVRESILTYS
+387 KVRESVQSFLL
-397 IFEKEFSKEFSKQ
+397 FEKEFSKEFSKQ
-410 PRNVEITSAEEHLTQ
+410 SRKVQITGAEEHLVQ
-425 AFKNAQKS
+425 AFKNIKKS
-433 LKVLKDEKDK
+433 LQVLKDEKDK
-443 GIGITDE
+443 GVGITDD
-450 FIKNILDK
+450 FVGDILDK
-458 KMDVD
+458 KMDVE

-487 SDFGPLYNESIEVIS
+487 SDLGPLFKESIEVIS

-510 AEKIARL
+510 AEKMARL
-517 AKRTLQF
+517 SKRTMQF

-549 IMASFKAEVK
+549 IMTSFKAESVA
-559 ESKIYSFENYNNK
+559 ESKVFSFKNYNNK

>member
-1 MRVQS
+1 MRVQN

-14 EAKLMECQFLTD
+14 EAKLMECQFLTE
-26 QNITAE
+26 QNITAD

-41 ITEEFIKNLIQKG
+41 ITEEFINNLIQKG
-54 KQAVSNVYTNV
+54 KQAISNVYTNV

-77 NFFKNFSLS
+77 EFFKNFSLK

-101 KTWTKIK
+101 KVWNKIK

-113 FKDFIVSN
+113 FKEFIVSN
-121 GLCDENNR
+121 GLADENNR
-129 PNFQRIWQ
+129 PNFQRIWTV
-137 ILCQKAKSAV
+137 LCQKAKSAV

-158 LQSVGNQVKLNEA
+158 LQSVGNQVKLNES
-171 DSPYA
+171 DSKS

-235 GLGPVAMAAIGGML
+235 GLSPVAMAAIGGML

-259 WVCKPYPTVEDCLAY
+259 WVCKPYPTVDDCLAY

-283 EGNGVVNIFIQDIDI
+283 NQNGVTNIFITDIDI
-298 TYVENTDIT
+298 TYIEGGGISDTGSAEAVDSDIT
-307 VVTSSSGEK
+307 SKDIEK
-316 EGDQIAISAEEEKN
+316 

-348 QSMIISFEGVKLAG
+348 KSMIISFEGVGIEG
-362 EFGSTE
+362 EEASQKG
-368 DEERIRK
+368 DMAKRK
-375 KNAEEVARVQRQ
+375 NKEEVERVKRQ
-387 KVRESILTYS
+387 KVRESVQSFLL
-397 IFEKEFSKEFSKQ
+397 FEKEFSKEFSKQ
-410 PRNVEITSAEEHLTQ
+410 SRKVQITGAEEHLVQ
-425 AFKNAQKS
+425 AFKNIKKS
-433 LKVLKDEKDK
+433 LQVLKDEKDK
-443 GIGITDE
+443 GVGITDD
-450 FIKNILDK
+450 FVGDILDK
-458 KMDVD
+458 KMDVE

-487 SDFGPLYNESIEVIS
+487 ADLGPLFKESIEVIS

-510 AEKIARL
+510 AEKMARL
-517 AKRTLQF
+517 SKRTMQF

-549 IMASFKAEVK
+549 IMTSFKAESVA
-559 ESKIYSFENYNNK
+559 ESKVFSFKNYNNK

>member
-1 MRVQS
+1 MRVQN

-14 EAKLMECQFLTD
+14 EAKLMECQFLTE
-26 QNITAE
+26 QNITAD

-41 ITEEFIKNLIQKG
+41 ITEEFIGNLIQKG
-54 KQAVSNVYTNV
+54 KQAVSNVFTSV

-77 NFFKNFSLS
+77 EFFKNFSLK

-101 KTWTKIK
+101 KTWNKIK

-113 FKDFIVSN
+113 FKEFIVSN
-121 GLCDENNR
+121 GLADENNR
-129 PNFQRIWQ
+129 PNFQKIWTV
-137 ILCQKAKSAV
+137 LCQKAKSAV
-147 NWQEAGVTPDK
+147 NWEEAGVTPDK
-158 LQSVGNQVKLNEA
+158 LQSVGNQVKLNES
-171 DSPYA
+171 DSKS

-235 GLGPVAMAAIGGML
+235 GLSPVAMAAIGGML

-259 WVCKPYPTVEDCLAY
+259 WVCKPYPTVDDCLAY

-283 EGNGVVNIFIQDIDI
+283 NQNGVTNIFITDIDI
-298 TYVENTDIT
+298 TYIEGGGISDTGSSEAGDSDIT
-307 VVTSSSGEK
+307 SKDIEK
-316 EGDQIAISAEEEKN
+316 

-348 QSMIISFEGVKLAG
+348 KSMIISFDGVGIEGEESPQK
-362 EFGSTE
+362 E
-368 DEERIRK
+368 DTIKRQNK
-375 KNAEEVARVQRQ
+375 EEVERTRRQ
-387 KVRESILTYS
+387 KVRESVQSFLL
-397 IFEKEFSKEFSKQ
+397 FEKEFSKEFSKQ
-410 PRNVEITSAEEHLTQ
+410 SRKVQITGAEEHLVQ
-425 AFKNAQKS
+425 AFKNIKKS
-433 LKVLKDEKDK
+433 LQVLKDEKDK
-443 GIGITDE
+443 GVGITDD
-450 FIKNILDK
+450 FVGDILDK
-458 KMDVD
+458 KMDVE

-487 SDFGPLYNESIEVIS
+487 SDLGPLFKESIEVIS

-510 AEKIARL
+510 AEKMARL
-517 AKRTLQF
+517 SKRTMQF

-549 IMASFKAEVK
+549 IMTSFKAESVA
-559 ESKIYSFENYNNK
+559 ESKVFSFKNYNNK

>member
-1 MRVQS
+1 MRVQN

-14 EAKLMECQFLTD
+14 EAKLMECQFLTE
-26 QNITAE
+26 QNITAD

-54 KQAVSNVYTNV
+54 KQAVSNVFTNV

-77 NFFKNFSLS
+77 EFFKNFSLK

-101 KTWTKIK
+101 KTWNKIK

-113 FKDFIVSN
+113 FKEFIVSN
-121 GLCDENNR
+121 GLADENNR
-129 PNFQRIWQ
+129 PNFQKIWTV
-137 ILCQKAKSAV
+137 LCQKAKSAV
-147 NWQEAGVTPDK
+147 NWEEAGVTPDK
-158 LQSVGNQVKLNEA
+158 LQSVGNQVKLNES
-171 DSPYA
+171 DSKS

-235 GLGPVAMAAIGGML
+235 GLSPVAMAAIGGML

-259 WVCKPYPTVEDCLAY
+259 WVCKPYPTVDDCLAY

-283 EGNGVVNIFIQDIDI
+283 NQNGVTNIFITDIDI
-298 TYVENTDIT
+298 TYIEGGGISDTGSSEAGDSDIT
-307 VVTSSSGEK
+307 SKDIEK
-316 EGDQIAISAEEEKN
+316 

-348 QSMIISFEGVKLAG
+348 KSMIISFEGVGIEG
-362 EFGSTE
+362 EESSQKE
-368 DEERIRK
+368 DMIKRQNR
-375 KNAEEVARVQRQ
+375 EEVERVRRQ
-387 KVRESILTYS
+387 KVRESVQSFLL
-397 IFEKEFSKEFSKQ
+397 FEKEFSKEFSKQ
-410 PRNVEITSAEEHLTQ
+410 SRKVQITGAEEHLVQ
-425 AFKNAQKS
+425 AFKNIKKS
-433 LKVLKDEKDK
+433 LQVLKDEKDK
-443 GIGITDE
+443 GVGITDD
-450 FIKNILDK
+450 FVGDILDK
-458 KMDVD
+458 KMDVE

-487 SDFGPLYNESIEVIS
+487 SDLGPLFKESIEVIS

-510 AEKIARL
+510 AEKMARL
-517 AKRTLQF
+517 SKRTMQF

-549 IMASFKAEVK
+549 IMTSFKAESVA
-559 ESKIYSFENYNNK
+559 ESKVFSFKNYNNK

>member
-1 MRVQS
+1 MRVQK

-14 EAKLMECQFLTD
+14 ESKLMECQFLTE
-26 QNITAE
+26 QNITAD
-32 DIINPLESL
+32 DIITPLESL
-41 ITEEFIKNLIQKG
+41 ITEEFINNLIQKG
-54 KQAVSNVYTNV
+54 KQAISNVYTNV

-77 NFFKNFSLS
+77 EFFKNFSLK

-101 KTWTKIK
+101 KVWNKIK

-113 FKDFIVSN
+113 FKEFIVSN
-121 GLCDENNR
+121 GLADENNR
-129 PNFQRIWQ
+129 PNFQRIWTT
-137 ILCQKAKSAV
+137 LCQKAKSAV

-158 LQSVGNQVKLNEA
+158 LQSVGNQVKLNES
-171 DSPYA
+171 DSKS

-235 GLGPVAMAAIGGML
+235 GLSPVAMAAIGGML

-259 WVCKPYPTVEDCLAY
+259 WVCKPYPTVDDCLAY

-283 EGNGVVNIFIQDIDI
+283 NQNGVTNIFITDIDI
-298 TYVENTDIT
+298 TYIEGGGISDTGSADTGSAEAGDSDIT
-307 VVTSSSGEK
+307 SKDIEK
-316 EGDQIAISAEEEKN
+316 

-348 QSMIISFEGVKLAG
+348 KSMIISFEGVGIEG
-362 EFGSTE
+362 EESSQKG
-368 DEERIRK
+368 DMVKRK
-375 KNAEEVARVQRQ
+375 NKEEVERVKRQ
-387 KVRESILTYS
+387 KVRESVQSFLL
-397 IFEKEFSKEFSKQ
+397 FEKEFSKEFSKQ
-410 PRNVEITSAEEHLTQ
+410 SRKVQITGAEEHLVQ
-425 AFKNAQKS
+425 AFKNIKKS
-433 LKVLKDEKDK
+433 LQVLKDEKDK
-443 GIGITDE
+443 GVGITDD
-450 FIKNILDK
+450 FVGDILDK
-458 KMDVD
+458 KMDVE
-463 AKKSIKALYEEV
+463 AKKSIKSLYEEV

-487 SDFGPLYNESIEVIS
+487 ADLGPLFKESIEVIS

-510 AEKIARL
+510 AEKMARL
-517 AKRTLQF
+517 SKRTMQF

-549 IMASFKAEVK
+549 IMTSFKAESVA
-559 ESKIYSFENYNNK
+559 ESKVFSFKNYNNK

>member
-1 MRVQS
+1 MRVQN

-14 EAKLMECQFLTD
+14 EAKLMECQFLTE
-26 QNITAE
+26 QNITAD
-32 DIINPLESL
+32 DIITPLELL
-41 ITEEFIKNLIQKG
+41 ITEEFISNLIQKG
-54 KQAVSNVYTNV
+54 KQAVSNVFTNV

-77 NFFKNFSLS
+77 EFFKNFSLK

-101 KTWTKIK
+101 KTWNKIK

-113 FKDFIVSN
+113 FKEFIVSN
-121 GLCDENNR
+121 GLADENNR
-129 PNFQRIWQ
+129 PNFQKIWTV
-137 ILCQKAKSAV
+137 LCQKAKSAV

-158 LQSVGNQVKLNEA
+158 LQSVGNQVKLNES
-171 DSPYA
+171 DSKS

-235 GLGPVAMAAIGGML
+235 GLSPVAMAAIGGML

-259 WVCKPYPTVEDCLAY
+259 WVCKPYPTVDDCLAY

-283 EGNGVVNIFIQDIDI
+283 NQNGVTNIFITDIDI
-298 TYVENTDIT
+298 TYIEGGGISDTGSSEAESSEAGDSNITSKDI
-307 VVTSSSGEK
+307 EK
-316 EGDQIAISAEEEKN
+316 

-348 QSMIISFEGVKLAG
+348 KSMIISFEGVGIEG
-362 EFGSTE
+362 EESSQKE
-368 DEERIRK
+368 DTIKRQNK
-375 KNAEEVARVQRQ
+375 EEVERTRRQ
-387 KVRESILTYS
+387 KVRESVQSFLL
-397 IFEKEFSKEFSKQ
+397 FEKEFSKEFSKQ
-410 PRNVEITSAEEHLTQ
+410 SRKVQITGAEEHLVQ
-425 AFKNAQKS
+425 AFKNIKKS
-433 LKVLKDEKDK
+433 LQVLKDEKDK
-443 GIGITDE
+443 GVGITDD
-450 FIKNILDK
+450 FVGDILDK
-458 KMDVD
+458 KMDVE

-487 SDFGPLYNESIEVIS
+487 SDLGPLFKESIEVIS

-510 AEKIARL
+510 AEKMARL
-517 AKRTLQF
+517 SKRTMQF

-549 IMASFKAEVK
+549 IMTSFKAESVA
-559 ESKIYSFENYNNK
+559 ESKVFSFKNYNNK

>member
-1 MRVQS
+1 MRVQK

-14 EAKLMECQFLTD
+14 EAKLMECQFLTE
-26 QNITAE
+26 QNITAD
-32 DIINPLESL
+32 DIITPLESL
-41 ITEEFIKNLIQKG
+41 ITEEFINNLIQKG
-54 KQAVSNVYTNV
+54 KQAISNVYTNV

-77 NFFKNFSLS
+77 EFFKNFSLK

-101 KTWTKIK
+101 KTWNKIK

-113 FKDFIVSN
+113 FKEFIVSN
-121 GLCDENNR
+121 GLADENNR
-129 PNFQRIWQ
+129 PNFQKIWTV
-137 ILCQKAKSAV
+137 LCQKAKSAV

-158 LQSVGNQVKLNEA
+158 LQSVGNQVKLNES
-171 DSPYA
+171 DSKS

-235 GLGPVAMAAIGGML
+235 GLSPVAMAAIGGML

-259 WVCKPYPTVEDCLAY
+259 WVCKPYPTVDDCLAY

-283 EGNGVVNIFIQDIDI
+283 NQNGVTNIFITDIDI
-298 TYVENTDIT
+298 TYIEGGGISDTGSAEAVDSDIT
-307 VVTSSSGEK
+307 SKDIEK
-316 EGDQIAISAEEEKN
+316 

-348 QSMIISFEGVKLAG
+348 KSMIISFEGVGIEG
-362 EFGSTE
+362 EEASQKG
-368 DEERIRK
+368 DMAKRK
-375 KNAEEVARVQRQ
+375 NKEEVERVKRQ
-387 KVRESILTYS
+387 KVRESVQSFLL
-397 IFEKEFSKEFSKQ
+397 FEKEFSKEFSKQ
-410 PRNVEITSAEEHLTQ
+410 SRKVQITGAEEHLVQ
-425 AFKNAQKS
+425 AFKNIKKS
-433 LKVLKDEKDK
+433 LQVLKDEKDK
-443 GIGITDE
+443 GVGITDD
-450 FIKNILDK
+450 FVGDILDK
-458 KMDVD
+458 KMDVE

-487 SDFGPLYNESIEVIS
+487 ADLGPLFKESIEVIS

-510 AEKIARL
+510 AEKMARL
-517 AKRTLQF
+517 SKRTMQF

-549 IMASFKAEVK
+549 IMTSFKAESVA
-559 ESKIYSFENYNNK
+559 ESKVFSFKNYNNK

>member
-1 MRVQS
+1 MRVQN

-14 EAKLMECQFLTD
+14 EAKLMECQFLTE
-26 QNITAE
+26 QNITAD
-32 DIINPLESL
+32 DIINPLELL
-41 ITEEFIKNLIQKG
+41 ITEEFIGNLIQKG
-54 KQAVSNVYTNV
+54 KQAVSNVFTNV
-65 KDAISKFFTGVV
+65 KDAISRFFTGVV
-77 NFFKNFSLS
+77 EFFKNFSLK

-101 KTWTKIK
+101 KAWNKIK

-113 FKDFIVSN
+113 FKEFIVSN
-121 GLCDENNR
+121 GLADENNR
-129 PNFQRIWQ
+129 PNFQKIWTV
-137 ILCQKAKSAV
+137 LCQKAKSAV
-147 NWQEAGVTPDK
+147 NWEEAGVTPDK
-158 LQSVGNQVKLNEA
+158 LQSVGNQVKLNES
-171 DSPYA
+171 DSKS

-235 GLGPVAMAAIGGML
+235 GLSPVAMAAIGGML

-259 WVCKPYPTVEDCLAY
+259 WVCKPYPTVDDCLAY

-283 EGNGVVNIFIQDIDI
+283 NQNGVTNIFITDIDI
-298 TYVENTDIT
+298 TYIEGGGISDTGSSEAGDSDIT
-307 VVTSSSGEK
+307 SKDIEK
-316 EGDQIAISAEEEKN
+316 

-348 QSMIISFEGVKLAG
+348 KSMIISFEGVGIEG
-362 EFGSTE
+362 EESSQKE
-368 DEERIRK
+368 DMIKRQNR
-375 KNAEEVARVQRQ
+375 EEVERVRRQ
-387 KVRESILTYS
+387 KVRESVQSFLL
-397 IFEKEFSKEFSKQ
+397 FEKEFSKEFSKQ
-410 PRNVEITSAEEHLTQ
+410 SRKVQITGAEEHLVQ
-425 AFKNAQKS
+425 AFKNIKKS
-433 LKVLKDEKDK
+433 LQVLKDEKDK
-443 GIGITDE
+443 GVGITDD
-450 FIKNILDK
+450 FVGDILDK
-458 KMDVD
+458 KMDVE

-487 SDFGPLYNESIEVIS
+487 SDLGPLFKESIEVIS

-510 AEKIARL
+510 AEKMARL
-517 AKRTLQF
+517 SKRTMQF

-549 IMASFKAEVK
+549 IMTSFKAESVA
-559 ESKIYSFENYNNK
+559 ESKVFSFKNYNNK

>member
-1 MRVQS
+1 MRVQN

-14 EAKLMECQFLTD
+14 EAKLMECQFLTE
-26 QNITAE
+26 QNITAD
-32 DIINPLESL
+32 DIINPLELL
-41 ITEEFIKNLIQKG
+41 ITEEFISNLIQKG
-54 KQAVSNVYTNV
+54 KQAVSNVFTNV

-77 NFFKNFSLS
+77 EFFKNFSLK

-101 KTWTKIK
+101 KTWNKIK

-113 FKDFIVSN
+113 FKEFIVSN
-121 GLCDENNR
+121 GLADENNR
-129 PNFQRIWQ
+129 PNFQKIWTV
-137 ILCQKAKSAV
+137 LCQKAKSAV
-147 NWQEAGVTPDK
+147 NWEEAGVTPDK
-158 LQSVGNQVKLNEA
+158 LQSVGNQVKLNES
-171 DSPYA
+171 DSKS

-235 GLGPVAMAAIGGML
+235 GLSPVAMAAIGGML

-259 WVCKPYPTVEDCLAY
+259 WVCKPYPTVDDCLAY

-283 EGNGVVNIFIQDIDI
+283 NQNGVTNIFITDIDI
-298 TYVENTDIT
+298 TYIEGGGISDTGSSEAGDSDIT
-307 VVTSSSGEK
+307 SKDIEK
-316 EGDQIAISAEEEKN
+316 

-348 QSMIISFEGVKLAG
+348 KSMIISFEGVGIEG
-362 EFGSTE
+362 EESSQKE
-368 DEERIRK
+368 DMIKRQNR
-375 KNAEEVARVQRQ
+375 EEVERVRRQ
-387 KVRESILTYS
+387 KVRESVQSFLL
-397 IFEKEFSKEFSKQ
+397 FEKEFSKEFSKQ
-410 PRNVEITSAEEHLTQ
+410 SRKVQITGAEEHLVQ
-425 AFKNAQKS
+425 AFKNIKKS
-433 LKVLKDEKDK
+433 LQVLKDEKDK
-443 GIGITDE
+443 GVGITDD
-450 FIKNILDK
+450 FVGDILDK
-458 KMDVD
+458 KMDVE

-487 SDFGPLYNESIEVIS
+487 ADLGPLFKESIEVIS

-510 AEKIARL
+510 AEKMARL
-517 AKRTLQF
+517 SKRTMQF

-549 IMASFKAEVK
+549 IMTSFKAESVA
-559 ESKIYSFENYNNK
+559 ESKVFSFKNYNNK

>member
-1 MRVQS
+1 MRVQK

-14 EAKLMECQFLTD
+14 EAKLMECQFLTE
-26 QNITAE
+26 QNITAD
-32 DIINPLESL
+32 DIITPLESL
-41 ITEEFIKNLIQKG
+41 ITEEFINNLIQKG
-54 KQAVSNVYTNV
+54 KQAISNVYTNV

-77 NFFKNFSLS
+77 EFFKNFSLK

-101 KTWTKIK
+101 KTWNKIK

-113 FKDFIVSN
+113 FKEFIVSN
-121 GLCDENNR
+121 GLADENNR
-129 PNFQRIWQ
+129 PNFQRIWTV
-137 ILCQKAKSAV
+137 LCQKAKSAV

-158 LQSVGNQVKLNEA
+158 LQSVGNQVKLNES
-171 DSPYA
+171 DSKS

-235 GLGPVAMAAIGGML
+235 GLSPVAMAAIGGML

-283 EGNGVVNIFIQDIDI
+283 NQNGVTNIFITDIDI
-298 TYVENTDIT
+298 TYIEGGGISDTGSSETGDSDIT
-307 VVTSSSGEK
+307 SKEIEK
-316 EGDQIAISAEEEKN
+316 

-348 QSMIISFEGVKLAG
+348 KSMIISFEGVGIEG
-362 EFGSTE
+362 EESSQKG
-368 DEERIRK
+368 DMVKRK
-375 KNAEEVARVQRQ
+375 NKEEVERVKRQ
-387 KVRESILTYS
+387 KVRESVQSFLL
-397 IFEKEFSKEFSKQ
+397 FEKEFSKEFSKQ
-410 PRNVEITSAEEHLTQ
+410 SRKVQITGAEEHLVQ
-425 AFKNAQKS
+425 AFKNIKKS
-433 LKVLKDEKDK
+433 LQVLKDEKDK
-443 GIGITDE
+443 GVGITDD
-450 FIKNILDK
+450 FVGDILDK
-458 KMDVD
+458 KMDVE

-487 SDFGPLYNESIEVIS
+487 ADLGPLFKESIEVIS

-510 AEKIARL
+510 AEKMARL
-517 AKRTLQF
+517 SKRTMQF

-549 IMASFKAEVK
+549 IMTSFKAESVA
-559 ESKIYSFENYNNK
+559 ESKVFSFKNYNNK

>member
-1 MRVQS
+1 MRVQN

-14 EAKLMECQFLTD
+14 EAKLMECQFLTE
-26 QNITAE
+26 QNITAD

-41 ITEEFIKNLIQKG
+41 ITEEFIENLIQKG
-54 KQAVSNVYTNV
+54 KQAISNVYTNV

-77 NFFKNFSLS
+77 NFFKDFSLK
-86 KLAGSIFNKIKEIGT
+86 KLAGSIYNKIKEIGT
-101 KTWTKIK
+101 KTWNKIK

-113 FKDFIVSN
+113 FKEFIVSN
-121 GLCDENNR
+121 GLADENNR
-129 PNFQRIWQ
+129 PNFQRIWTV
-137 ILCQKAKSAV
+137 LCQKAKSAV

-158 LQSVGNQVKLNEA
+158 LQSVGNQVKLNES
-171 DSPYA
+171 DSKS

-218 IIGILKV
+218 IIGILKL

-235 GLGPVAMAAIGGML
+235 GLSPVAMAAIGGML

-259 WVCKPYPTVEDCLAY
+259 WVCKPYPTVDDCLAY

-283 EGNGVVNIFIQDIDI
+283 EENGMTNIFIIDVDI
-298 TYVENTDIT
+298 TYIEGGDISGTGSSESEELTSKDVE
-307 VVTSSSGEK
+307 
-316 EGDQIAISAEEEKN
+316 N

-338 PTMIK
+338 PSMIK

-348 QSMIISFEGVKLAG
+348 KSMIISFEGVGIEG
-362 EFGSTE
+362 EEFTQKG
-368 DEERIRK
+368 DMIKRK
-375 KNAEEVARVQRQ
+375 NKEEVERARRQ
-387 KVRESILTYS
+387 KVRESIQSFLL
-397 IFEKEFSKEFSKQ
+397 FEKEFSKEFSKQ
-410 PRNVEITSAEEHLTQ
+410 PIKVQITRSEEHLTQ
-425 AFKNAQKS
+425 AFKNIRKS
-433 LKVLKDEKDK
+433 LQVLKDEKDK
-443 GIGITDE
+443 GVGITDD
-450 FIKNILDK
+450 FITDILDK

-463 AKKSIKALYEEV
+463 AKNSIKSLYEEV

-487 SDFGPLYNESIEVIS
+487 ADLGPLYKESVEVIS

-517 AKRTLQF
+517 AKRTMQF

-534 EFGADMRDF
+534 EFGVDMRDF

-549 IMASFKAEVK
+549 IMASFKAESVA
-559 ESKIYSFENYNNK
+559 ESKVFSFKNYNNK

>member
-1 MRVQS
+1 MRVQN

-14 EAKLMECQFLTD
+14 EAKLMECQFLTE
-26 QNITAE
+26 QNITAD

-54 KQAVSNVYTNV
+54 KQAVSNVFTNV

-77 NFFKNFSLS
+77 EFFKNFSLK

-101 KTWTKIK
+101 KTWNKIK
-108 DMLSG
+108 DMVSG
-113 FKDFIVSN
+113 FKEFIVSN
-121 GLCDENNR
+121 GLADENNR
-129 PNFQRIWQ
+129 PNFQKIWAT
-137 ILCQKAKSAV
+137 LCQKAKSAV

-158 LQSVGNQVKLNEA
+158 LQSIGNQVKLNES
-171 DSPYA
+171 DSKS

-235 GLGPVAMAAIGGML
+235 GLSPVAMAAIGGML

-259 WVCKPYPTVEDCLAY
+259 WCCKPYPTVDDCLAY

-283 EGNGVVNIFIQDIDI
+283 NQNGVTNIFITDIDI
-298 TYVENTDIT
+298 TYIEGGGISDTVSSEAGDSNITSKDI
-307 VVTSSSGEK
+307 EK
-316 EGDQIAISAEEEKN
+316 

-348 QSMIISFEGVKLAG
+348 KSMIISFDGVGIEGEESPQK
-362 EFGSTE
+362 E
-368 DEERIRK
+368 DTIKRQNK
-375 KNAEEVARVQRQ
+375 EEVERTRRQ
-387 KVRESILTYS
+387 KVRESVQSFLL
-397 IFEKEFSKEFSKQ
+397 FEKEFSKEFSKQ
-410 PRNVEITSAEEHLTQ
+410 SRKVQITGAEEHLVQ
-425 AFKNAQKS
+425 AFKNIKKS
-433 LKVLKDEKDK
+433 LQVLKDEKDK
-443 GIGITDE
+443 GVGITDD
-450 FIKNILDK
+450 FVGDILDK
-458 KMDVD
+458 KMDVE

-487 SDFGPLYNESIEVIS
+487 SDLGPLFKESIEVIS

-510 AEKIARL
+510 AEKMARL
-517 AKRTLQF
+517 SKRTMQF

-549 IMASFKAEVK
+549 IMTSFKAESVA
-559 ESKIYSFENYNNK
+559 ESKVFSFKNYNNK

>member
-1 MRVQS
+1 MRVQN

-14 EAKLMECQFLTD
+14 EAKLMECQFLTE
-26 QNITAE
+26 QNITAD
-32 DIINPLESL
+32 DIINPLELL
-41 ITEEFIKNLIQKG
+41 ITEEFISNLIQKG
-54 KQAVSNVYTNV
+54 KQAVSNVFTNV

-77 NFFKNFSLS
+77 EFFKNFSLK

-101 KTWTKIK
+101 KTWNKIK

-113 FKDFIVSN
+113 FKEFIVSN
-121 GLCDENNR
+121 GLADENNR
-129 PNFQRIWQ
+129 PNFQKIWTV
-137 ILCQKAKSAV
+137 LCQKAKSAV

-158 LQSVGNQVKLNEA
+158 LQSVGNQVKLNES
-171 DSPYA
+171 DSKS

-235 GLGPVAMAAIGGML
+235 GLSPVAMAAIGGML

-259 WVCKPYPTVEDCLAY
+259 WVCKPYPTVDDCLAY

-283 EGNGVVNIFIQDIDI
+283 NQNGVTNIFITDIDI
-298 TYVENTDIT
+298 TYIEGGGISDTVSSEAGDSNITSKDI
-307 VVTSSSGEK
+307 EK
-316 EGDQIAISAEEEKN
+316 

-348 QSMIISFEGVKLAG
+348 KSMIISFEGVGIEG
-362 EFGSTE
+362 EESSQKE
-368 DEERIRK
+368 DTIKRQNR
-375 KNAEEVARVQRQ
+375 EEVERVRRQ
-387 KVRESILTYS
+387 KVRESVQSFLL
-397 IFEKEFSKEFSKQ
+397 FEKEFSKEFSKQ
-410 PRNVEITSAEEHLTQ
+410 SRKVQITGAEEHLVQ
-425 AFKNAQKS
+425 AFKNIKKS
-433 LKVLKDEKDK
+433 LQVLKDEKDK
-443 GIGITDE
+443 GVGITDD
-450 FIKNILDK
+450 FVGDILDK
-458 KMDVD
+458 KMDVE

-487 SDFGPLYNESIEVIS
+487 SDLGPLFKESIEVIS

-510 AEKIARL
+510 AEKMARL
-517 AKRTLQF
+517 SKRTMQF

-549 IMASFKAEVK
+549 IMTSFKAESVA
-559 ESKIYSFENYNNK
+559 ESKVFSFKNYNNK

>member
-1 MRVQS
+1 MRVQN

-14 EAKLMECQFLTD
+14 EAKLMECQFLTE
-26 QNITAE
+26 QNITAD

-54 KQAVSNVYTNV
+54 KQAVSNVFTNV

-77 NFFKNFSLS
+77 EFFKNFSLK

-101 KTWTKIK
+101 KVWNKIK

-113 FKDFIVSN
+113 FKEFIVSN
-121 GLCDENNR
+121 GLADENNR
-129 PNFQRIWQ
+129 PNFQKIWTV
-137 ILCQKAKSAV
+137 LCQKAKSAV
-147 NWQEAGVTPDK
+147 NWEEAGVTPDK
-158 LQSVGNQVKLNEA
+158 LQSVGNQVKLNES
-171 DSPYA
+171 DSKS

-235 GLGPVAMAAIGGML
+235 GLSPVAMAAIGGML

-259 WVCKPYPTVEDCLAY
+259 WVCKPYPTVDDCLAY

-283 EGNGVVNIFIQDIDI
+283 NQNGVTNIFITDIDI
-298 TYVENTDIT
+298 TYI
-307 VVTSSSGEK
+307 
-316 EGDQIAISAEEEKN
+316 EGGAISDTVSSEADDSNITSKDIEK

-348 QSMIISFEGVKLAG
+348 KSMIISFEGVGIEG
-362 EFGSTE
+362 EESSQKE
-368 DEERIRK
+368 DMDKRK
-375 KNAEEVARVQRQ
+375 NKEEVERVRRQ
-387 KVRESILTYS
+387 KVRESVQSFLL
-397 IFEKEFSKEFSKQ
+397 FEKEFSKEFSKQ
-410 PRNVEITSAEEHLTQ
+410 SRKVQITGAEEHLVQ
-425 AFKNAQKS
+425 AFKNIKKS
-433 LKVLKDEKDK
+433 LQVLKDEKDK
-443 GIGITDE
+443 GVGITDD
-450 FIKNILDK
+450 FVGDILDK
-458 KMDVD
+458 KMDVE

-487 SDFGPLYNESIEVIS
+487 SDLGPLFKESIEVIS

-510 AEKIARL
+510 AEKMARL
-517 AKRTLQF
+517 SKRTMQF

-549 IMASFKAEVK
+549 IMTSFKAESVA
-559 ESKIYSFENYNNK
+559 ESKVFSFKNYNNK

>member
-1 MRVQS
+1 MRVQN

-14 EAKLMECQFLTD
+14 EAKLMECQFLTE
-26 QNITAE
+26 QNITAD
-32 DIINPLESL
+32 DIITPLESL
-41 ITEEFIKNLIQKG
+41 ITEEFINNLIQKG
-54 KQAVSNVYTNV
+54 KQVVSNVYTNV

-77 NFFKNFSLS
+77 EFFKNFSLK

-101 KTWTKIK
+101 KVWNKIK

-113 FKDFIVSN
+113 FKEFIVSN
-121 GLCDENNR
+121 GLADENNR
-129 PNFQRIWQ
+129 PNFQRIWTV
-137 ILCQKAKSAV
+137 LCQKAKSAV

-158 LQSVGNQVKLNEA
+158 LQSVGNQVKLNES
-171 DSPYA
+171 DSKS

-235 GLGPVAMAAIGGML
+235 GLSPVAMAAIGGML

-259 WVCKPYPTVEDCLAY
+259 WVCKPYPTVDDCLAY

-283 EGNGVVNIFIQDIDI
+283 NQNGVTNIFITDIDI
-298 TYVENTDIT
+298 TYIEGGGISDTGSSETGDSDIT
-307 VVTSSSGEK
+307 SKEIEK
-316 EGDQIAISAEEEKN
+316 

-348 QSMIISFEGVKLAG
+348 KSMIISFEGVGIEG
-362 EFGSTE
+362 EESSQKG
-368 DEERIRK
+368 DMVKRK
-375 KNAEEVARVQRQ
+375 NKEEVERVKRQ
-387 KVRESILTYS
+387 KVRESVQSFLL
-397 IFEKEFSKEFSKQ
+397 FEKEFSKEFSKQ
-410 PRNVEITSAEEHLTQ
+410 SRKVQITGAEEHLVQ
-425 AFKNAQKS
+425 AFKNIKKS
-433 LKVLKDEKDK
+433 LQVLKDEKDK
-443 GIGITDE
+443 GVGITDD
-450 FIKNILDK
+450 FVGDILDK
-458 KMDVD
+458 KMDVE

-487 SDFGPLYNESIEVIS
+487 ADLGPLFKESIEVIS

-510 AEKIARL
+510 AEKMARL
-517 AKRTLQF
+517 SKRTMQF

-549 IMASFKAEVK
+549 IMTSFKAESVA
-559 ESKIYSFENYNNK
+559 ESKVFSFKNYNNK

>member
-1 MRVQS
+1 MRVQN

-14 EAKLMECQFLTD
+14 EAKLMECQFLTE
-26 QNITAE
+26 QNITAD

-41 ITEEFIKNLIQKG
+41 ITEEFIENLIQKG
-54 KQAVSNVYTNV
+54 KQAISNVYTNV

-77 NFFKNFSLS
+77 NFFKDFSLK
-86 KLAGSIFNKIKEIGT
+86 KLAGSIYNKIKEIGT
-101 KTWTKIK
+101 KTWNKIK

-113 FKDFIVSN
+113 FKEFIVSN
-121 GLCDENNR
+121 GLADENNR
-129 PNFQRIWQ
+129 PNFQRIWTV
-137 ILCQKAKSAV
+137 LCQKAKSAV

-158 LQSVGNQVKLNEA
+158 LQSVGNQVKLNES
-171 DSPYA
+171 DSKS

-218 IIGILKV
+218 IIGILKL

-235 GLGPVAMAAIGGML
+235 GLSPVAMAAIGGML

-259 WVCKPYPTVEDCLAY
+259 WVCKPYPTVDDCLAY

-283 EGNGVVNIFIQDIDI
+283 EENGMTNIFIIDVDI
-298 TYVENTDIT
+298 TYIEGGDISGTGSSESEDLTSKDVE
-307 VVTSSSGEK
+307 
-316 EGDQIAISAEEEKN
+316 N

-338 PTMIK
+338 PSMIK

-348 QSMIISFEGVKLAG
+348 KSMLISFEGVGIEG
-362 EFGSTE
+362 EELTQKG
-368 DEERIRK
+368 DMIKRK
-375 KNAEEVARVQRQ
+375 NKEEVERARRQ
-387 KVRESILTYS
+387 KVRESIQSFLL
-397 IFEKEFSKEFSKQ
+397 FEKEFSKEFSKQ
-410 PRNVEITSAEEHLTQ
+410 PIKVQITGAEEHLTQ
-425 AFKNAQKS
+425 AFKNIRKS
-433 LKVLKDEKDK
+433 LQVLKDEKDK
-443 GIGITDE
+443 GVGITDD
-450 FIKNILDK
+450 FINDILDK

-463 AKKSIKALYEEV
+463 AKNSIKSLYEEV

-487 SDFGPLYNESIEVIS
+487 ADLGPLYKESVEVIS

-517 AKRTLQF
+517 AKRTMQF

-549 IMASFKAEVK
+549 IMASFKAESVA
-559 ESKIYSFENYNNK
+559 ESKVFSFKNYNNK

>member
-1 MRVQS
+1 MRVQN

-14 EAKLMECQFLTD
+14 EAKLMECQFLTE
-26 QNITAE
+26 QNITAD

-41 ITEEFIKNLIQKG
+41 ITEEFIGNLIQKG
-54 KQAVSNVYTNV
+54 KQAVSNVFTSV

-77 NFFKNFSLS
+77 EFFKNFSLK

-101 KTWTKIK
+101 KVWNKIK

-113 FKDFIVSN
+113 FKEFIVSN
-121 GLCDENNR
+121 GLADENNR
-129 PNFQRIWQ
+129 PNFQKIWAT
-137 ILCQKAKSAV
+137 LCQKAKSAV

-158 LQSVGNQVKLNEA
+158 LQSVGNQVKLNES
-171 DSPYA
+171 DSKS

-235 GLGPVAMAAIGGML
+235 GLSPVAMAAIGGML

-259 WVCKPYPTVEDCLAY
+259 WVCKPYPTVDDCLAY

-283 EGNGVVNIFIQDIDI
+283 NQNGVTNIFITDIDI
-298 TYVENTDIT
+298 TYIEGGGISDTVSSEAGDSNITSKDI
-307 VVTSSSGEK
+307 EK
-316 EGDQIAISAEEEKN
+316 

-348 QSMIISFEGVKLAG
+348 KSMIISFDGVGIEGEESPQK
-362 EFGSTE
+362 E
-368 DEERIRK
+368 DTIKRQNK
-375 KNAEEVARVQRQ
+375 EEVERTRRQ
-387 KVRESILTYS
+387 KVRESVQSFLL
-397 IFEKEFSKEFSKQ
+397 FEKEFSKEFSKQ
-410 PRNVEITSAEEHLTQ
+410 SRKVQITGAEEHLVQ
-425 AFKNAQKS
+425 AFKNIKKS
-433 LKVLKDEKDK
+433 LQVLKDEKDK
-443 GIGITDE
+443 GVGITDD
-450 FIKNILDK
+450 FVGDILDK
-458 KMDVD
+458 KMDVE

-487 SDFGPLYNESIEVIS
+487 SDLGPLFKESIEVIS

-510 AEKIARL
+510 AEKMARL
-517 AKRTLQF
+517 SKRTMQF

-549 IMASFKAEVK
+549 IMTSFKAESVA
-559 ESKIYSFENYNNK
+559 ESKVFSFKNYNNK

>member
-1 MRVQS
+1 MRVQN

-14 EAKLMECQFLTD
+14 EAKLMECQFLTE
-26 QNITAE
+26 QNITAD

-54 KQAVSNVYTNV
+54 KQAVSNVFTNV

-77 NFFKNFSLS
+77 EFFKNFSLK

-101 KTWTKIK
+101 KTWNKIK

-113 FKDFIVSN
+113 FKEFIVSN
-121 GLCDENNR
+121 GLADENNR
-129 PNFQRIWQ
+129 PNFQKIWTV
-137 ILCQKAKSAV
+137 LCQKAKSAV
-147 NWQEAGVTPDK
+147 NWEEAGVTPDK
-158 LQSVGNQVKLNEA
+158 LQSVGNQVKLNES
-171 DSPYA
+171 DSKS

-235 GLGPVAMAAIGGML
+235 GLSPVAMAAIGGML

-259 WVCKPYPTVEDCLAY
+259 WVCKPYPTVDDCLAY

-283 EGNGVVNIFIQDIDI
+283 NQNGVTNIFITDIDI
-298 TYVENTDIT
+298 TYI
-307 VVTSSSGEK
+307 
-316 EGDQIAISAEEEKN
+316 EGGAISDTVSSEAGDSNITSKDIEK

-348 QSMIISFEGVKLAG
+348 KSMIISFDGVGIEGEESPQK
-362 EFGSTE
+362 E
-368 DEERIRK
+368 DTIKRQNR
-375 KNAEEVARVQRQ
+375 EEVERVRRQ
-387 KVRESILTYS
+387 KVRESVQSFLL
-397 IFEKEFSKEFSKQ
+397 FEKEFSKEFSKQ
-410 PRNVEITSAEEHLTQ
+410 SRKVQITGAEEHLVQ
-425 AFKNAQKS
+425 AFKNIKKS
-433 LKVLKDEKDK
+433 LQVLKDEKDK
-443 GIGITDE
+443 GVGITDD
-450 FIKNILDK
+450 FVGDILDK
-458 KMDVD
+458 KMDVE

-487 SDFGPLYNESIEVIS
+487 SDLGPLFKESIEVIS

-510 AEKIARL
+510 AEKMARL
-517 AKRTLQF
+517 SKRTMQF

-549 IMASFKAEVK
+549 IMTSFKAESVA
-559 ESKIYSFENYNNK
+559 ESKVFSFKNYNNK